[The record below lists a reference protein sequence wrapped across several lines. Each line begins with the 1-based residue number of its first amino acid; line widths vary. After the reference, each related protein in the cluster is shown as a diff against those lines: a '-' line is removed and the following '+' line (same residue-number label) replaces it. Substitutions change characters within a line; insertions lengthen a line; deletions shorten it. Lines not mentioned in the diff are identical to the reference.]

1 MKDFL
6 LKDFGKRKTLI
17 TVLILAVIVIGII
30 AVAVVYY
37 NTQFSLALKG
47 EKEMTVGLNSVYR
60 EPGAEAVAKG
70 RDASDDVEVKGKVD
84 TSTPGT

>member
-47 EKEMTVGLNSVYR
+47 E
-60 EPGAEAVAKG
+60 
-70 RDASDDVEVKGKVD
+70 
-84 TSTPGT
+84 